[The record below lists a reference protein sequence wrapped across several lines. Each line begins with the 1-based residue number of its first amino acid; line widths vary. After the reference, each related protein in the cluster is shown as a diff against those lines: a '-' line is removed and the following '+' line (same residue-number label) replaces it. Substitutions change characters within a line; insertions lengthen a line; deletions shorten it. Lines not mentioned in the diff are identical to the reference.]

1 AGRALQFFFDAQ
13 ELIVLRDPIRAARRT
28 GLDLPGVRGHGQVG
42 DGRVLGF
49 PAAVADDRGVAVP
62 PGELD
67 GVERF
72 RQRTDLV
79 PLDQNT
85 VARRLGDA
93 LLQALGVRDEEVVTH
108 QLHATAEL
116 ARELLPAGP
125 VVLGQAVFDRANRP
139 AGAELFPQVDHF
151 VRCGDVIGTALEEAV
166 AGLAL

>member
-1 AGRALQFFFDAQ
+1 FPNSIWERTPRNSVSRAYSPGETESPVVRSQTEFGNEGKSARSWSRILSSTPARRPKLRPIAGRALQFFFDAH
-13 ELIVLRDPIRAARRT
+13 ELIVLRDPLRAARRT

-79 PLDQNT
+79 HLDQNT

-93 LLQALGVRDEEVVTH
+93 LLQALGV
-108 QLHATAEL
+108 
-116 ARELLPAGP
+116 
-125 VVLGQAVFDRANRP
+125 
-139 AGAELFPQVDHF
+139 
-151 VRCGDVIGTALEEAV
+151 
-166 AGLAL
+166 